1 MANDENLIPF
11 DDRSESEV
19 RELGRKGG
27 IASGKARREKKGI
40 RSALKMMAEM
50 EHPDSKLTCEM
61 EGLGIETTNEVAL
74 AFTVFMNAIKRGDY
88 KAMESIMSAIGD
100 HADKEQAQINKINA
114 ETEKVEVE
122 TKLATQTDEDM
133 NKPIKDFTDSLYTSI
148 NTEGIY
154 DDPATE

>member
-1 MANDENLIPF
+1 MANDENLIPLTE
-11 DDRSESEV
+11 R
-19 RELGRKGG
+19 RKEDAKRIRQMG
-27 IASGKARREKKGI
+27 AHAANQARREKKGI

-114 ETEKVEVE
+114 ETEKVKTEI
-122 TKLATQTDEDM
+122 KLATQTDEDVNEPVQGFM
-133 NKPIKDFTDSLYTSI
+133 ESLSTSI

>member
-1 MANDENLIPF
+1 MANDENLIPLTE
-11 DDRSESEV
+11 R
-19 RELGRKGG
+19 RKEDAKRIRQMG
-27 IASGKARREKKGI
+27 AHAANQARREKKGI

-122 TKLATQTDEDM
+122 TKLATQTDAERSESLQQFREAM
-133 NKPIKDFTDSLYTSI
+133 NGISM
-148 NTEGIY
+148 EGVF
-154 DDPATE
+154 DND